1 MHISKTELRSAGI
14 SFLVLCSILA
24 LGAYL
29 PVLTSPLQSC
39 WSALLL

>member
-1 MHISKTELRSAGI
+1 MTKTELRAAGLGFMAL
-14 SFLVLCSILA
+14 SSILA

-39 WSALLL
+39 WSSLLF